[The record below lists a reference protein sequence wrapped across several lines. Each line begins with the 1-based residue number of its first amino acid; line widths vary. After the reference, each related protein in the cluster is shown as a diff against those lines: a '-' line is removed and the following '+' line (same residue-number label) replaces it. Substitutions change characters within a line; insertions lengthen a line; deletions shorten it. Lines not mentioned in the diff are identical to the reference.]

1 MRGKNGRSFSCQD
14 VPIISCPLLL
24 APPPFK
30 KVSRKDEDRTPCHLF
45 LPLFFVLTH
54 RSSYLWDRCDKSHY
68 PSLPLPLRPTPINS
82 FLNPLLLSSILYL
95 FVFVPSPLLPSS
107 ERTSNGLR
115 SVQGVGC
122 AFNWGGLFF
131 CALLRVASARFF
143 PFLSWA
149 IFGFWVTGPRFPESL
164 FHLFARC
171 PPIAKKRAGSRLE
184 IDSFPFSSS

>member
-54 RSSYLWDRCDKSHY
+54 RSSYLRDRCDKSHY
-68 PSLPLPLRPTPINS
+68 PSLLPLLLLRPTPINS
-82 FLNPLLLSSILYL
+82 FLNPPSSSILSPLYL

-115 SVQGVGC
+115 SKVSGVLLIGVVSFLC
-122 AFNWGGLFF
+122 PPRRVCQVFSLSFLGY
-131 CALLRVASARFF
+131 LRVLGHWPPF
-143 PFLSWA
+143 PRKS
-149 IFGFWVTGPRFPESL
+149 
-164 FHLFARC
+164 
-171 PPIAKKRAGSRLE
+171 
-184 IDSFPFSSS
+184 FSSFRSLPAYS